1 MSKLIIQKFLISGKQ
16 HCISYNV
23 NNKIIYD
30 SGLKYALSMKETTTK
45 QKLQAIKIL
54 LGININETN
63 YVISIREIKITNK
76 KNFIEKK
83 ISTDHNN
90 LF

>member
-1 MSKLIIQKFLISGKQ
+1 
-16 HCISYNV
+16 
-23 NNKIIYD
+23 
-30 SGLKYALSMKETTTK
+30 MKETTTK

-76 KNFIEKK
+76 KIFIEKQ
-83 ISTDHNN
+83 ISTNHNN

>member
-1 MSKLIIQKFLISGKQ
+1 MFLISGKQ
-16 HCISYNV
+16 HCISYNI

-30 SGLKYALSMKETTTK
+30 SGLKYALSMKNTTSI

-54 LGININETN
+54 LGMNIYETN
-63 YVISIREIKITNK
+63 YDISIRKIKITNK
-76 KNFIEKK
+76 KTFIEKQ
-83 ISTDHNN
+83 ISADHNN